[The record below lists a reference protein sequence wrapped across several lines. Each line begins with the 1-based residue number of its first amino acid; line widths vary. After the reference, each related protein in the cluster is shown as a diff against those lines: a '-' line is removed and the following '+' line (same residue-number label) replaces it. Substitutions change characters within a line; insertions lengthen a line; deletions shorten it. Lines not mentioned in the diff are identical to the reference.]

1 MSCYTDSLWGCIKC
15 EKLTIKWAA
24 CDETMAERGAAVS
37 VEMNGG
43 EVFAE
48 KRGGFLEA
56 RMAFVSPGSFVKGCM
71 P

>member
-1 MSCYTDSLWGCIKC
+1 
-15 EKLTIKWAA
+15 
-24 CDETMAERGAAVS
+24 MAERGAAVS

-56 RMAFVSPGSFVKGCM
+56 RVAFVSPGSFVKGCM